1 MKHLTNDELNRFVDN
16 ELSSQEKIVAEQH
29 LLECSSC
36 SDELKSY
43 KSINSLLFEQNVEE
57 APKGIENLIMRKIVR
72 KLRNDKSQK
81 TFFRFIVSL
90 FSVGII
96 AILGFVSYR
105 ASQTVFQVSID
116 SNMIQWF
123 NQTSAQIKSIIGLA
137 FGEKTLRS
145 FEVTMLLFFIVS
157 IYFLV
162 EKYKAIRH

>member
-16 ELSSQEKIVAEQH
+16 ELSLQEKIVVEQH
-29 LLECSSC
+29 LSECSFC

-43 KSINSLLFEQNVEE
+43 KSINSLLLEQNVEE
-57 APKGIENLIMRKIVR
+57 APNGIEILIMKKIAK

-81 TFFRFIVSL
+81 TFFKFVVSL
-90 FSVGII
+90 FSIGIV
-96 AILGFVSYR
+96 AILGFIGFKVSKTVIQISVDNEMLQWLNQ
-105 ASQTVFQVSID
+105 ASVQL
-116 SNMIQWF
+116 
-123 NQTSAQIKSIIGLA
+123 KSIIGLA

-162 EKYKAIRH
+162 ERYKAIRH

>member
-16 ELSSQEKIVAEQH
+16 ELSLQEKITLEQQ
-29 LLECSSC
+29 LSECAFC

-43 KSINSLLFEQNVEE
+43 KSINSLLHEQNVEE
-57 APKGIENLIMRKIVR
+57 APNGIENVIMKKIAK

-90 FSVGII
+90 FCLGI
-96 AILGFVSYR
+96 ATILGFVGYR
-105 ASQTVFQVSID
+105 ASKTIFQVTVD
-116 SNMIQWF
+116 SEIAQLF
-123 NQTSAQIKSIIGLA
+123 TQISAQMKSIISLT

-145 FEVTMLLFFIVS
+145 FEVTMLLFFVLS

-162 EKYKAIRH
+162 EKYKGIRH